1 MDQTHSQILY
11 FVFGIYALL
20 LCIAAVLD
28 TWKFIIPNVITVALI
43 ALFVA
48 TALYMPFDAD
58 WLSHLGAGAAVFA
71 GGAVLYAMNKLGGGD
86 VKLLAAIS
94 VWAGFEHLPDLLLY
108 VALGGGALAIGL
120 IVVRRAI
127 MSLRVAGAGGD
138 TTSLPRVLLEG
149 EAVPYG
155 LAIAPSAILIGRDLP
170 HLGAFLFP

>member
-1 MDQTHSQILY
+1 
-11 FVFGIYALL
+11 
-20 LCIAAVLD
+20 
-28 TWKFIIPNVITVALI
+28 
-43 ALFVA
+43 
-48 TALYMPFDAD
+48 
-58 WLSHLGAGAAVFA
+58 GAAVFA